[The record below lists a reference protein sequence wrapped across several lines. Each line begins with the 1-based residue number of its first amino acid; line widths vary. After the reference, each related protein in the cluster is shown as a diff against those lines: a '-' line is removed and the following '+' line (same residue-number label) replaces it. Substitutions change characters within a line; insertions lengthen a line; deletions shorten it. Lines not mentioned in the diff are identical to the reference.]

1 MSVTELD
8 KKDFNDFIEDGNTMI
23 DFWAPWCNP
32 CKILSPLIEEIAKEQ
47 KGKIKFG
54 KVNVDDNQELAQR
67 FQIMSIP
74 TVIFFQNGRQVDR
87 FSGAIP
93 KSDILKKIKENF

>member
-1 MSVTELD
+1 MSVIELD
-8 KKDFNDFIEDGNTMI
+8 KKSFDAFVEDGNVMI
-23 DFWAPWCNP
+23 DYWAVWCNP

-54 KVNVDDNQELAQR
+54 KVDVDNNFELSQR
-67 FQIMSIP
+67 FQIFSIP
-74 TVIFFQNGRQVDR
+74 TVLFFKNGKQVDR

-93 KSDILKKIKENF
+93 KGEILKKIKENF

>member
-8 KKDFNDFIEDGNTMI
+8 KKDFDDFIEDGNTMI

-54 KVNVDDNQELAQR
+54 KVNVDNNFELSQR
-67 FQIMSIP
+67 FQIFSIP
-74 TVIFFQNGRQVDR
+74 TVLFFKNGKQVDR

-93 KSDILKKIKENF
+93 KADILKKIKENF